1 MSAAPRGPKAGP
13 GVPRVALAALALV
26 LAALPAAPAAGAAR
40 VRDIVV
46 RPGDVPRRLVGYGL
60 VVGLDGTG
68 DRSYGGAQGS
78 TPGVR
83 SVINLL
89 RRFQIEVPPERLRL
103 RNVAAVLVTAEVS
116 PYLRAGGRFEVQVS
130 ALGDATS
137 LRGGVLWMTPLVTDP
152 NQPPVA
158 TAQGAVYVA
167 SDDDTRTA
175 FARGGNAGRI
185 PQGGVLE
192 TDPPS
197 IPAPALRLQLRE
209 PDLSAAQLVVR
220 AIRTAWGDSVARVE
234 DPGAVALNPPAG
246 AAENVIE
253 FLAAV
258 DTLWVESAAPARVV
272 IDRRDGTVV
281 AGGDVRIGSAVV
293 RHRGIT
299 LEIGGAPAPGSD
311 GMVRLSAEASVED
324 VAAGLHAAGAA
335 ATDLVAIFEALQAAG
350 ALRAQVV
357 VR

>member
-1 MSAAPRGPKAGP
+1 MTKSRAA
-13 GVPRVALAALALV
+13 VPMNALAAAFVLLWLAL
-26 LAALPAAPAAGAAR
+26 PGIAGAATR
-40 VRDIVV
+40 IRDLAS

-60 VVGLDGTG
+60 VTGLDGSG
-68 DRSYGGAQGS
+68 DRSYGGPNAA
-78 TPGVR
+78 TPSVR

-89 RRFQIEVPPERLRL
+89 RRFQIEVPPDRMRL

-116 PYLRAGGRFEVQVS
+116 PYLRTGGRFEVQVS

-158 TAQGAVYVA
+158 TAQGPVYVA
-167 SDDDTRTA
+167 SDDDTRA
-175 FARGGNAGRI
+175 VYVRGGNAGRI

-192 TDPPS
+192 VDPPPV
-197 IPAPALRLQLRE
+197 PAPALRLQLRE
-209 PDLSAAQLVVR
+209 PDLGAAQQVAR
-220 AIRTAWGDSVARVE
+220 AIRTAYGDSAARIE

-246 AAENVIE
+246 STETVNE

-258 DTLWVESAAPARVV
+258 DTLWVETTMPSRVV

-281 AGGDVRIGSAVV
+281 AGGDVRIGNAVV

-299 LEIGGAPAPGSD
+299 LEIGGAGAPPST
-311 GMVRLSAEASVED
+311 GMVRVDREASVED
-324 VAAGLHAAGAA
+324 VAAGLHAAGADSS
-335 ATDLVAIFEALQAAG
+335 DLVAIFEALQAAG